1 MIWEDFKYKQLPRFY
16 FYYENLGHQEKL
28 YATKVKDSRERSICD
43 DQYGEWLRAPISK
56 RARIGDTTKSRNI
69 IRSGSL
75 KSRHRGEPS
84 QSDTRGIK
92 AIQQEGSTM
101 KDTMRGNLDEPK
113 RLIWMDCEK
122 EVDRGRKQFETRKG

>member
-1 MIWEDFKYKQLPRFY
+1 MPRFY

-28 YATKVKDSRERSICD
+28 YATKVKDSKERSICD
-43 DQYGEWLRAPISK
+43 YQYREWLRDPISK
-56 RARIGDTTKSRNI
+56 RARIEDTTKSGNA

-75 KSRHRGEPS
+75 KSRHREKPS
-84 QSDTRGIK
+84 QSDTRGIET
-92 AIQQEGSTM
+92 IQQEGSTM

-122 EVDRGRKQFETRKG
+122 EIDRGRRQYEDA